1 MKDVTIKIK
10 RFAFK
15 EFYTVSRITVD
26 GVYVCDG
33 MEDKVRVLNSIE
45 DKIKHKTAIP
55 AGTYKGVL
63 FTSKK
68 FGKVIH
74 ILDVPYFTEILMHKG
89 NTADDSSGCVL
100 CGFNTKVG
108 WLSNPTMALN
118 KLIKAVE
125 GADKI
130 IVTIE

>member
-1 MKDVTIKIK
+1 MITKTIKFK
-10 RFAFK
+10 RLYFK
-15 EFYTVSRITVD
+15 DTYTIGKCTVD
-26 GVYVCDG
+26 GEYISDTI
-33 MEDKVRVLNSIE
+33 EDKVRVLNSIE

-55 AGTYKGVL
+55 AGTYDGVL

-108 WLSNPTMALN
+108 WLSRPTEAMN
-118 KLIKAVE
+118 KLTKLVE
-125 GADKI
+125 GKNITI
-130 IVTIE
+130 IIE